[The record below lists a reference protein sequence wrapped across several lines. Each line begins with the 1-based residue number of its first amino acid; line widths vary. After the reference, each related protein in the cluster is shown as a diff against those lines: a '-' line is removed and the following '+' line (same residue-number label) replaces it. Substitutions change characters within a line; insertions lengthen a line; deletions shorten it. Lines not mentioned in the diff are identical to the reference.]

1 VTAPSGLTRWQAR
14 DGSTYETREEA
25 AAAVPWGE
33 AMYSPYR
40 SRPRQPPGMPV
51 FEAFALLALGLLGVS
66 GIVYAITGRLQLNG
80 WLWWIAPFG
89 WYMMLGMGL
98 QGAVS
103 IYARLTGH
111 QKRYE
116 LEKKM
121 ETWWL
126 EILKWPLTIIWWMI
140 KITFWIIAAS
150 GLLYLPYML
159 LSGLSKGTIV
169 IALLLFGILMALLQR
184 QDRRS

>member
-1 VTAPSGLTRWQAR
+1 
-14 DGSTYETREEA
+14 
-25 AAAVPWGE
+25 
-33 AMYSPYR
+33 
-40 SRPRQPPGMPV
+40 
-51 FEAFALLALGLLGVS
+51 
-66 GIVYAITGRLQLNG
+66 
-80 WLWWIAPFG
+80 
-89 WYMMLGMGL
+89 MMLGMGL